1 MAARGCRWLWLVPAV
16 LAGLAHAAGPARVAT
31 GNRQL
36 WPTPVNTV
44 AEFDQASRAALVV
57 YRQTLQGWAGQ
68 SDAQLQELVH
78 TRSLNRASVDQ
89 WLQRELAEVQD
100 NWQQAAADCRQAK
113 PDDWSCDPAWVT
125 APATRLPPAL
135 ADWYRDMQDYSR
147 TYQLEQLRLA
157 ALFPKTSS
165 EIARFTPQEKTGS
178 ELPDRQFLLS
188 FDDGPSAA
196 GGHSEQTLAM
206 LRQQQKSL
214 GTLQANMRKIQ
225 ALHDKIDAVLAKV
238 DQQNVGYILTQ
249 KKTLKE
255 LKKLADSALGN
266 GKEPLFAKLYAV
278 EQDYIRTIDDL
289 MHHAQILKRAGQGS
303 VTPEVLTN
311 MEKSLADAGTLE

>member
-1 MAARGCRWLWLVPAV
+1 MTEEHCACGHHHEHGHEHHTHTPAE
-16 LAGLAHAAGPARVAT
+16 LAG
-31 GNRQL
+31 
-36 WPTPVNTV
+36 
-44 AEFDQASRAALVV
+44 
-57 YRQTLQGWAGQ
+57 
-68 SDAQLQELVH
+68 
-78 TRSLNRASVDQ
+78 
-89 WLQRELAEVQD
+89 
-100 NWQQAAADCRQAK
+100 
-113 PDDWSCDPAWVT
+113 
-125 APATRLPPAL
+125 
-135 ADWYRDMQDYSR
+135 
-147 TYQLEQLRLA
+147 
-157 ALFPKTSS
+157 
-165 EIARFTPQEKTGS
+165 
-178 ELPDRQFLLS
+178 
-188 FDDGPSAA
+188 
-196 GGHSEQTLAM
+196 

-214 GTLQANMRKIQ
+214 GTLQTNMRKIQ